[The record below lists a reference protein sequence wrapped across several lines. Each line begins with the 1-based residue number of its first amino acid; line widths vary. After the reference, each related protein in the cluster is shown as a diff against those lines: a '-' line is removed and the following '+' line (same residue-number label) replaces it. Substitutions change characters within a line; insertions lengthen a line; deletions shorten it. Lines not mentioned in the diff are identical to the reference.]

1 MDATKT
7 PVRVPNY
14 LVGSILATLF
24 CCLPTGIASIVFA
37 SRANSKAAT
46 GDIQGALADASK
58 ASLWLWLSV
67 IPGVLIMG
75 IGILAAIA
83 LPAYQDYTVR
93 AKVSEAILAGS
104 SVKTAYTE
112 FVAEHHTWPSI
123 EDLDLSQDAL
133 YQAGRYAL
141 AIDDEHA
148 IEITMGSKSGNAKD
162 KTVLLLPTVS
172 GDEITGWTCSAGTMP
187 QKYLPTSCRGQ

>member
-1 MDATKT
+1 MNTENT
-7 PVRVPNY
+7 PIRVPNY

-37 SRANSKAAT
+37 SRANSKAAA
-46 GDIQGALADASK
+46 GDTHGALQDASK

-67 IPGVLIMG
+67 IPGILFMV
-75 IGILAAIA
+75 IGVFAAVA

-112 FVAEHHTWPSI
+112 FVAEHHAWPSV
-123 EDLDLSQDAL
+123 EDLDLNRDAL

-141 AIDDEHA
+141 TINDDHA
-148 IEITMGSKSGNAKD
+148 IEITMEGKSGAKD
-162 KTVLLLPTVS
+162 KTVLLVPTVVD
-172 GDEITGWTCSAGTMP
+172 GEITDWTCTAGTMP
-187 QKYLPTSCRGQ
+187 QKYLPASCRGQ

>member
-46 GDIQGALADASK
+46 GDIQGAQADASK
-58 ASLWLWLSV
+58 AKLWLWLSV
-67 IPGVLIMG
+67 IPGFLVMG
-75 IGILAAIA
+75 LGILAAIA
-83 LPAYQDYTVR
+83 LPAYQDYSIR
-93 AKVSEAILAGS
+93 AKVAEAVLAGS

-112 FVAEHHTWPSI
+112 FVSEHHAWPSV
-123 EDLDLSQDAL
+123 EDLNLSGDAL
-133 YQAGRYAL
+133 YKPGAYAL
-141 AIDDEHA
+141 AINDEHA
-148 IEITMGSKSGNAKD
+148 IEITLAGASNIQG
-162 KTVLLLPTVS
+162 KTVLLVPTVS
-172 GDEITGWTCSAGTMP
+172 DDAITDWTCSAGTMP
-187 QKYLPTSCRGQ
+187 QKYLPIFCRGQ